1 MKFQALV
8 CASLFLLKVTMNA
21 ITGLLAL
28 SHKSPTLTFVHNC
41 TLKVMCLYILFNKD
55 IEFTKGVVEK
65 PATVNNTRKQ
75 KEQHC
80 VHW

>member
-1 MKFQALV
+1 
-8 CASLFLLKVTMNA
+8 MNA